1 MSGQGDLIHE
11 EVRAT
16 ESRIEFGIAGLLALL
31 VGGTLA
37 YVHSLFAPL
46 MPPRDL
52 WLWTGSTALVTVIM
66 IVVPLAFYRRKPDA
80 AEIARFWSPL
90 GKVVAV
96 LFDLAVAS
104 SVWVLLPYASEPL
117 QLLMVIFY
125 SAAISGQVIA
135 TAESIGTIIFGVIAV
150 FGSAALF
157 FFNSETV
164 YATSLAIF
172 LLAFG
177 GLMIGTAFVL
187 KQAIRS
193 AVTQGL
199 RAEAISQD
207 LARALA
213 ETEAERDVRTRFIAA
228 ASHDLRQPL
237 QAAMLFFSQLQRASD
252 AQRRAR
258 AADGVERG
266 LAEAMV
272 MLEGMAEH
280 LRLESGTLT
289 ADCQPVALADLLD
302 ALVLELA
309 PAARGAG
316 IDLRAAR
323 STAAVLADPAL
334 LTRILRNLV
343 TNALLHSRGTRVRV
357 LVRRRG
363 ERLAIM
369 VADDGVGIAA
379 DEAEALFLP
388 YTQGA
393 GSRRLGH
400 GSGLG
405 LAIAREMAHLMDG
418 GLTFEPRW
426 TGGSAFVL
434 DLPTAEP
441 DRAQAAS
448 GPQTATGHPL
458 AGLAV
463 LLVEDRADTRQ
474 AMAQLLR
481 QHGAEVASFANSRE
495 VAAALV
501 AGLRP
506 AAVITDWHL
515 GHEDSGADVVALV
528 RHHVPAA
535 HVLVMSGDATL
546 ATEKQVAASGCPL
559 LLKPL
564 PEHALLAA
572 LAQARTAAGD

>member
-1 MSGQGDLIHE
+1 M
-11 EVRAT
+11 
-16 ESRIEFGIAGLLALL
+16 
-31 VGGTLA
+31 
-37 YVHSLFAPL
+37 
-46 MPPRDL
+46 
-52 WLWTGSTALVTVIM
+52 
-66 IVVPLAFYRRKPDA
+66 
-80 AEIARFWSPL
+80 
-90 GKVVAV
+90 
-96 LFDLAVAS
+96 
-104 SVWVLLPYASEPL
+104 
-117 QLLMVIFY
+117 
-125 SAAISGQVIA
+125 
-135 TAESIGTIIFGVIAV
+135 
-150 FGSAALF
+150 
-157 FFNSETV
+157 
-164 YATSLAIF
+164 
-172 LLAFG
+172 
-177 GLMIGTAFVL
+177 L

-441 DRAQAAS
+441 DGAQAAS
-448 GPQTATGHPL
+448 GPQAATGHPL

-572 LAQARTAAGD
+572 LAQARTAEGD